1 MYVMPFLKKKKKKK
15 DCNPILIKLCLEFTY
30 TLYIKNELLQHL
42 KANQLKDKVFVHF
55 FLFSEGRG
63 VVEDLYPGSLPLLPG

>member
-1 MYVMPFLKKKKKKK
+1 
-15 DCNPILIKLCLEFTY
+15 
-30 TLYIKNELLQHL
+30 LQHL